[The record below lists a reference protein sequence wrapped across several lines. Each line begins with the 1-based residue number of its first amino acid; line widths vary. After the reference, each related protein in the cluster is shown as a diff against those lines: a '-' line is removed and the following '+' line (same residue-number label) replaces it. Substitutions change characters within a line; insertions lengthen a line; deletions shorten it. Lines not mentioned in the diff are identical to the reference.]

1 VVDTRAIDSGCC
13 DRRGFLYCV
22 AGVTF
27 YPIEPMAAPR
37 MTRADKWKKRPVV
50 LAYWKFRA
58 ELQLQKIEIPIP
70 CRVVFFMPIPASWS
84 GIKKIAMDGEP
95 HTAQPDLDNLV
106 KALLDALLAQDGHV
120 WSIWAEKRWSLKP
133 GINIYGAP

>member
-1 VVDTRAIDSGCC
+1 
-13 DRRGFLYCV
+13 V

-27 YPIEPMAAPR
+27 YPVAPMAAPR

-120 WSIWAEKRWSLKP
+120 WSIWAEKRWSLNP